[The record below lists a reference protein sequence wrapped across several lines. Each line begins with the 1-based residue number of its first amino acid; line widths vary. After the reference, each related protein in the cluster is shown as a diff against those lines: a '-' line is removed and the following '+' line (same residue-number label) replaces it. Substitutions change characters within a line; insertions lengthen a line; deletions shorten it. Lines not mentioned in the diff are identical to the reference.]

1 MSQAATIG
9 QLHERIRH
17 DGCDVPTLA
26 ADIQKGD
33 FVRLRGLGLW
43 QVAATPARSLS
54 GGCVVFKLCGLADSG
69 LWWTEYRTVCVG
81 IRDRVVKVVEVNNV

>member
-1 MSQAATIG
+1 MSQAAITG

-33 FVRLRGLGLW
+33 FVRFNGLW
-43 QVAATPARSLS
+43 QVAATPTRSLS
-54 GGCVVFKLCGLADSG
+54 GGCVVFKLCSLADG
-69 LWWTEYRTVCVG
+69 LWWAEYRTVCVG
-81 IRDRVVKVVEVNNV
+81 IRDRVVRVELSERSV

>member
-1 MSQAATIG
+1 MSQAAMIG

-17 DGCDVPTLA
+17 DGRDVPTLA

-33 FVRLRGLGLW
+33 FVRFNGLW

-54 GGCVVFKLCGLADSG
+54 GGCVVFNLCSLADCG
-69 LWWTEYRTVCVG
+69 MRWEYRTVCVG
-81 IRDRVVKVVEVNNV
+81 IRDRVVRVELSERSV